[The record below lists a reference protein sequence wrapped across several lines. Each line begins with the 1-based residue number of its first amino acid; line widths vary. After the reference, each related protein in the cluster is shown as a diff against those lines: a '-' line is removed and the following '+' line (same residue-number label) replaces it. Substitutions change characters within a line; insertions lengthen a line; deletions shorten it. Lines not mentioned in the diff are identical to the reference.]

1 MHASGAS
8 PTRTLHMDSD
18 PTSDSTRLLQAH
30 QRAGIRALLITLMVC
45 APLVTAAIFL
55 REGLTPLWW
64 ISAALTLSVAAAC
77 WLFLKGHENRAAQAL
92 LAVML
97 LGSVLA
103 IVVQGTVQSAAVLVL
118 FAVLVCAGAML
129 SARALVVTTT
139 ACIMA
144 LALLNLAEQMHW
156 LRKGNL
162 EVGVAVWITQSA
174 ALVTVLISV
183 YFGRQRLTGAI
194 RDQEQALLRAR
205 ETEVRLRQS
214 EGRFA
219 ALFRNNPAATVVQ
232 HIETQAVLE
241 VNEAFVRMFGLSR
254 ADPTLFNPN
263 QLWHHAHE
271 RRQFQALMSEHNRVV
286 AFQAIAQHQEGHT
299 FEAQVFGE
307 LVTQDTE
314 TLLIL
319 MVLDVSEEKRREA
332 QLIDL
337 ATGVSGDTG
346 LPFFQSL
353 VRHMSKAL
361 GADLVLVGEFQAPDT
376 VQTLA
381 AYFDDKPVPNVEY
394 RIAGTPCEH
403 AAAHMGDCF
412 FAERLA
418 EQYPMDA
425 FPIGGGYSTYMG
437 VALQDTQGSLIG
449 ILKAM
454 WIQPKT
460 SSSELQALMSIFSS
474 RCNAELNRLR
484 RDRDIQRLSDT
495 LEQRVT
501 ERTAQLEYL
510 NRELDS
516 FSYTVSHDLK
526 SPLRSINGFMQM
538 LGEQMVDRIRPEDQV
553 VIDRIQGAV
562 DRMSQLI
569 QDLLALARVSQNT
582 LKRQWVDLSQVALDV
597 LKVEQQRDPG
607 RVVEIRVAPGL
618 RTFCDPH
625 LSRIVLENL
634 LGNAWKYSRNTACP
648 CIEFFQAQKTDGSDP
663 VFCVRDNGAGFDM
676 SRAERLFK
684 PFNRLH
690 SAREFEGSGVGLAT
704 VRRII
709 ERHGG
714 HIKGEGAVG
723 QGSCFQFSFGHSVD

>member
-1 MHASGAS
+1 MRAPDAS
-8 PTRTLHMDSD
+8 PSSGPHVENQPANES
-18 PTSDSTRLLQAH
+18 SRLLQAH

-45 APLVTAAIFL
+45 APLVTAAIFF

-64 ISAALTLSVAAAC
+64 ITAALTLSIGVAC
-77 WLFLKGHENRAAQAL
+77 GLFLKGNENRAAQ
-92 LAVML
+92 VML
-97 LGSVLA
+97 TAVLAGSVLA
-103 IVVQGTVQSAAVLVL
+103 IVVQGTVRSAAVLVL
-118 FAVLVCAGAML
+118 FATVICAGALL
-129 SARALVVTTT
+129 SKRALIAT
-139 ACIMA
+139 AATSISA
-144 LALLNLAEQMHW
+144 LAILNLAEQMQW

-162 EVGVAVWITQSA
+162 DGGVAVWLTQSA
-174 ALVTVLISV
+174 TLVTVLISV
-183 YFGRQRLTGAI
+183 YFGRQRLTDAI
-194 RDQEQALLRAR
+194 RDQEHALVRAR
-205 ETEVRLRQS
+205 RTEVRLRQS

-232 HIETQAVLE
+232 HTATQAILD
-241 VNEAFVRMFGLSR
+241 VNEAFVRMFGLSQ
-254 ADPTLFNPN
+254 AAPTLFNPN

-271 RRQFQALMSEHNRVV
+271 RRQFQSLLLDHSRVS
-286 AFQAIAQHQEGHT
+286 AFQATAQRPDGST

-307 LVTQDTE
+307 LVTQDTD

-319 MVLDVSEEKRREA
+319 MVLDVSEERRREA
-332 QLIDL
+332 QLLDL

-346 LPFFQSL
+346 LPFFRSL

-361 GADLVLVGEFQAPDT
+361 GADLVLVGEFHPPGS

-381 AYFDDKPVPNVEY
+381 AFLDGVLVPNVDY
-394 RIAGTPCEH
+394 PIAGTPCEH

-412 FAERLA
+412 FAEDLA

-437 VALQDTQGSLIG
+437 VALHDAQGSLIG
-449 ILKAM
+449 MLKAM
-454 WIQPKT
+454 WVQPK
-460 SSSELQALMSIFSS
+460 SSTSELQALMSIFSS

-484 RDRDIQRLSDT
+484 RDRDIQKLSDT
-495 LEQRVT
+495 LEQRVA

-526 SPLRSINGFMQM
+526 SPLRSIDGFMHV
-538 LGEQMVDRIRPEDQV
+538 LGEQMADRIRPEDQV
-553 VIDRIQGAV
+553 VMARIQGAV

-569 QDLLALARVSQNT
+569 HDLLALARVSQNT
-582 LKRQWVDLSQVALDV
+582 LKRQWVDLSPLALDV
-597 LKVEQQRDPG
+597 LRVEQQRDPG
-607 RVVEIRVAPGL
+607 RVVDIRVAPGL
-618 RTFCDPH
+618 RAFCDPH

-634 LGNAWKYSRNTACP
+634 LGNAWKYSRDTACP
-648 CIEFFQAQKTDGSDP
+648 CIEFGQTHEANESDP

-676 SRAERLFK
+676 SRANRLFK

-714 HIKGEGAVG
+714 HIAGEGVVG
-723 QGSCFQFSFGHSVD
+723 QGSRFRFSFGHSVD